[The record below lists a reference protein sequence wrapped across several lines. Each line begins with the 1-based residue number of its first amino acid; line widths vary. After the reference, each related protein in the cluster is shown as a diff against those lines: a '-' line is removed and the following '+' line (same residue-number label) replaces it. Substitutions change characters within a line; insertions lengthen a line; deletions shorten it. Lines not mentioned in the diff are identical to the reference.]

1 MKTLLMI
8 KPDIVEDGLYGEI
21 ISVLLQNDLTITR
34 LSMEHFS
41 VERAEKFYEVHK
53 GRSFY
58 PVLLEYITSGP
69 VVVAEIEA
77 EDAVARVRELI
88 GSTNP
93 AEASPGTIRKKYGR
107 NITKNAVHASD
118 SPNNAQKE
126 LAIAFGDF

>member
-1 MKTLLMI
+1 VKTLLLI

-21 ISVLLQNDLTITR
+21 ISLVLQNNLTITK

-41 VERAEKFYEVHK
+41 KGRAEKFYEVHK

-58 PVLLEYITSGP
+58 PALLKYITSGP

-77 EDAVARVRELI
+77 ENAVVRLRALI

-93 AEASPGTIRKKYGR
+93 AEANSGTIRKMYGR
-107 NITKNAVHASD
+107 DITKNAVHASD
-118 SPNNAQKE
+118 SPDNAQKE